1 MLNNISQSWKA
12 QINDNRVF
20 ILENKYNVLCNIYV
34 KKIIKAKKGSKIFND
49 NFCRGK

>member
-20 ILENKYNVLCNIYV
+20 ILENKHNSLCNIYV
-34 KKIIKAKKGSKIFND
+34 KNVR
-49 NFCRGK
+49 CRKEVKYFMVLL